1 MSKLA
6 IVLVRGTVNMHPDV
20 RKTLDLFYLRKKFAC
35 VVIPNND
42 VNKGMIAKIKDYVT
56 YGEIDENTYE
66 ALLMSRGKS
75 VDNKSLDEK
84 KVKEVVEKFF
94 KKDIK
99 IREIKDLGVKPFF
112 NLHPPIKGFERG
124 GIKKP
129 FTNGGALGYRAE
141 AINDLLIRMSK

>member
-20 RKTLDLFYLRKKFAC
+20 KKTLELFYLKKKFAC
-35 VVIPNND
+35 VVVPDNK
-42 VNKGMIAKIKDYVT
+42 VNRGMIAKIKDYVT

-66 ALLMSRGKS
+66 AVLKSRGRTI
-75 VDNKSLDEK
+75 DNKFLDEK
-84 KVKEVVEKFF
+84 KVKEVIEKFF
-94 KKDIK
+94 NKDIK
-99 IREIKDLGVKPFF
+99 VREIRDLDVKPFF

-129 FTNGGALGYRAE
+129 FVNGGALGYRADS
-141 AINDLLIRMSK
+141 INDLLSRMSQ